1 MSGKIISVWG
11 DSGSGK
17 STFAASLAC
26 ALASHDYLIGVI
38 SSNLTYGN
46 LQIFYG
52 QSVQPEK
59 GLFRALNDD
68 NPNVGE
74 KFSEYGE
81 SKNVFFLSAPNH
93 YTGLLCDSISLQ
105 SVERLM
111 TDASLVFDILIVD
124 GAGYINN
131 PVSDAGLWLAEKIY
145 TLYKPSI
152 AAQMWLKGMEDFIK
166 ELHIAEKQVSILRE
180 PNGEFDAKTFKGMM
194 EMNFPYELPYV
205 KCAPEL
211 ENAGTPIYLSSDRPC
226 RGYAKVLEQIA
237 NEICGGIKK

>member
-17 STFAASLAC
+17 TTFAANLAC
-26 ALASHDYLIGVI
+26 ALASRDHLIGLI

-68 NPNVGE
+68 NPNIGE
-74 KFSEYGE
+74 KFSEAEE

-93 YTGLLCDSISLQ
+93 YTGLLCDSISIQ
-105 SVERLM
+105 DVERLM

-131 PVSDAGLWLAEKIY
+131 PVSDVGLWLAERIY

-152 AAQMWLKGMEDFIK
+152 AAQMWRKGMEDFIK
-166 ELHIAEKQVSILRE
+166 ELHIAEKQVNILRE
-180 PNGEFDAKTFKGMM
+180 PNGEFDAKAFKGMM
-194 EMNFPYELPYV
+194 ELPFPYELPFV
-205 KCAPEL
+205 KCAQEI
-211 ENAGTPIYLSSDRPC
+211 ENAGTPIYLNSDRPC
-226 RGYAKVLEQIA
+226 RRYAKVLEQIA
-237 NEICGGIKK
+237 NAICGGMKK

>member
-1 MSGKIISVWG
+1 MSSKIICVWG

-17 STFAASLAC
+17 TTFAASLAC
-26 ALASHDYLIGVI
+26 TLASRDCLVGLI

-52 QSVQPEK
+52 QSVPLEK

-74 KFSEYGE
+74 KFTEVEE
-81 SKNVFFLSAPNH
+81 SKNVFLLSVPNH

-105 SVERLM
+105 NVERLM
-111 TDASLVFDILIVD
+111 TDASLLFDILIVD
-124 GAGYINN
+124 GAGNINN
-131 PVSDAGLWLAEKIY
+131 PISDAALWLAGKIY

-152 AAQMWLKGMEDFIK
+152 AAQMWHKGMEDFIK
-166 ELHIAEKQVSILRE
+166 ELRIAEKQVNILRE
-180 PNGEFDAKTFKGMM
+180 PNGEFDGKAFKGMI
-194 EMNFPYELPYV
+194 ELSFSYELPFV

-211 ENAGTPIYLSSDRPC
+211 ENAGTPIYLSNDRPC
-226 RGYAKVLEQIA
+226 RLYARVLKQIA
-237 NEICGGIKK
+237 KEVCGGMEK

>member
-11 DSGSGK
+11 GSGAGK
-17 STFAASLAC
+17 STFAVNLAC
-26 ALASHDYLIGVI
+26 ALANRNHLVGLI

-59 GLFRALNDD
+59 GLFRALDDD

-74 KFSEYGE
+74 KFSEVEG

-131 PVSDAGLWLAEKIY
+131 PVSDTGLWLAEKIY

-166 ELHIAEKQVSILRE
+166 ELHIAEKQVNILRE
-180 PNGEFDAKTFKGMM
+180 PDGEFDTKAFKDMV
-194 EMNFPYELPYV
+194 ELAFPYELSFV

-211 ENAGTPIYLSSDRPC
+211 ENAGMPIYFSSNRPC
-226 RGYAKVLEQIA
+226 RRYAKVLEQIA
-237 NEICGGIKK
+237 KEICGVMKK